1 MALKNIR
8 VTCGLGNAGGL
19 GNILYFTKKSEVTA
33 IVAPLAGTHEIAGAT
48 PFTMLVSPAGTFKAL
63 ELTPIPGKK
72 TWETPQEGD
81 ADSPSWG
88 VNITGFHP
96 KTDPVKGDGFTS
108 MVGCEY
114 IVVALDKNGKRR
126 VVGDTLNGA
135 FFTVK
140 EMIQEGVNGYEVTVT
155 IQGLNHLPY
164 FLADAAVLTV
174 AADA

>member
-19 GNILYFTKKSEVTA
+19 GNLVYFAKKSEVTA
-33 IVAPLAGTHEIAGAT
+33 IAATGTDTDEIPGAA
-48 PFTMLVSPAGTFKAL
+48 PFTMATSPAGTFKVL

-72 TWETPQEGD
+72 TWETPEEGD
-81 ADSPSWG
+81 TDSPSWG

-96 KTDPVKGDGFTS
+96 KTDPVKGDGFKS
-108 MVGCEY
+108 MKGCEY
-114 IVVALDKNGKRR
+114 IVVAVDKNGKRR
-126 VVGDTLNGA
+126 VVGDVLNGA
-135 FFTVK
+135 YFGVK
-140 EMIQEGVNGYEVTVT
+140 EMIQEGVNGYEITWT

-164 FLADAAVLTV
+164 FLSSAAVLTV